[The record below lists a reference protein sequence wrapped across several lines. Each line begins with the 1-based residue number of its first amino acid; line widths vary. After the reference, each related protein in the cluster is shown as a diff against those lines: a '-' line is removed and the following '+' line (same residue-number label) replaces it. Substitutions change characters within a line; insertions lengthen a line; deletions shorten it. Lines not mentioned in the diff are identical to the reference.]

1 MIKLLF
7 TIGRKISTHMEQTI
21 PLKYIHDPSAASSV
35 KAVSEVTWE
44 SLLSNSSSDLSLQ
57 SAKKP
62 SKSENLGEAV

>member
-7 TIGRKISTHMEQTI
+7 TIGRKISPHMEQKI
-21 PLKYIHDPSAASSV
+21 PLKYIGHNPSAASSV

-62 SKSENLGEAV
+62 SKLKI

>member
-7 TIGRKISTHMEQTI
+7 TIGRKISTH
-21 PLKYIHDPSAASSV
+21 IHDPSAASSV

-57 SAKKP
+57 SAKRP
-62 SKSENLGEAV
+62 SKLKI